1 MRRDSWI
8 SRRRALRLA
17 GGAASALVAT
27 PWARAKTDGPQR
39 PLRLIVVYPPGGM
52 SDRLARALAEQLRAG
67 LGQPVLVHNHAG
79 AGGTLGLRALARA
92 VPDGH
97 TLAFSAITPLTL
109 QPLLGTPGSAQL
121 HQGVVPLAG
130 VVRAPVLVVGT
141 PAFAGHDFGTLIAQ
155 ARAQPGQLRWASSG
169 IGTSGHLVLAQ
180 VRRHTGTQIVHVPY
194 EGGGRQLGDALSGQF
209 EVLSTNLAAPQ
220 VLQVQRGALRALALG
235 SATRFDGLSQVPTLA
250 ELGLPE
256 ANIESLFGLFAP
268 AGTPAPIREALQQA
282 VRQALDS
289 AALRV
294 QIADALHLRYA
305 GNAADFAAAIRQEA
319 AHHAALFGQDPQFL
333 QR

>member
-1 MRRDSWI
+1 
-8 SRRRALRLA
+8 
-17 GGAASALVAT
+17 
-27 PWARAKTDGPQR
+27 
-39 PLRLIVVYPPGGM
+39 M
-52 SDRLARALAEQLRAG
+52 SDQLARALAEHLRPV

-92 VPDGH
+92 APDGH

-121 HQGVVPLAG
+121 RQGIVPLAG

-141 PAFAGHDFGTLIAQ
+141 PAFAGRDFDALITQ
-155 ARAQPGQLRWASSG
+155 ARERPGQLRWASSG

-180 VRRHTGTQIVHVPY
+180 VRQHTGTQIVHVPY
-194 EGGGRQLGDALSGQF
+194 EGGGRQLNDALAGQF

-220 VLQVQRGALRALALG
+220 VLHVQRGSLRALALG
-235 SATRFDGLSQVPTLA
+235 AHQRVDALPQVPTLA

-268 AGTPAPIREALQQA
+268 AGTPDGVRDALQRA
-282 VRQALDS
+282 VQQVLAG
-289 AALRV
+289 AAMRSR
-294 QIADALHLRYA
+294 IADALHLRYV
-305 GNAADFAAAIRQEA
+305 GSAADFASAIQLEA
-319 AHHAALFGQDPQFL
+319 ERHTRLFGQDPQFL
-333 QR
+333 RR

>member
-1 MRRDSWI
+1 MK
-8 SRRRALRLA
+8 ALRTGRRGALRRGLA
-17 GGAASALVAT
+17 AAAGLALPAVHAEGA
-27 PWARAKTDGPQR
+27 WPQR
-39 PLRLIVVYPPGGM
+39 ALRLIVVYPPGGM
-52 SDRLARALAEQLRAG
+52 SDRLARALAQPLHAV
-67 LGQPVLVHNHAG
+67 LGQPVIVHNHAG
-79 AGGTLGLRALARA
+79 AGGTLGLRLLARA
-92 VPDGH
+92 APDGH

-121 HQGVVPLAG
+121 REGVVPLAG

-141 PAFAGHDFGTLIAQ
+141 PAFEGRDFEALIAQ
-155 ARAQPGQLRWASSG
+155 ARARPGRLRWASSG

-220 VLQVQRGALRALALG
+220 VLQVQRGALRALAVGAADRVAELPG
-235 SATRFDGLSQVPTLA
+235 APTLA

-268 AGTPAPIREALQQA
+268 AGTATHLRAALGHA
-282 VRQALDS
+282 VRQALGS
-289 AALRV
+289 AAFQAQV
-294 QIADALHLRYA
+294 ADAMHLRYA
-305 GNAADFAAAIRQEA
+305 GSVADFEAAIREEA
-319 AHHAALFGQDPQFL
+319 ARHAALFGHDPQFL